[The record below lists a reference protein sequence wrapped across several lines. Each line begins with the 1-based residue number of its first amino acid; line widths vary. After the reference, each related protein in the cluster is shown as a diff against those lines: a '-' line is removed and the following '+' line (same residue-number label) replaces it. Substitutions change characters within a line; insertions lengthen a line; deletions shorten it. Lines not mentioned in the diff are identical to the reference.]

1 MTNLY
6 MEGNNYGA
14 STGFKYFDLFR
25 KPFSRNIAK
34 MVKRKQFVHFRYY
47 LVEVLGY
54 HRLSKSD
61 LGYFEDF
68 ISYCNQISISP
79 DIIKK
84 AISLQQS
91 KAMSLGDSLIVSSAM
106 VFKIPLV
113 TLNIKDFKH
122 ISNLELIEP
131 VGYKF

>member
-1 MTNLY
+1 MELLLDSNILIYSASPSAEILQNWLSENSLY
-6 MEGNNYGA
+6 I
-14 STGFKYFDLFR
+14 SDITL
-25 KPFSRNIAK
+25 
-34 MVKRKQFVHFRYY
+34 
-47 LVEVLGY
+47 LEVLGY

-61 LGYFEDF
+61 LDYFEDF

-79 DIIKK
+79 GIIKK
-84 AISLQQS
+84 AISLRQS
-91 KAMSLGDSLIVSSAM
+91 KAMSLGDSLIASSAL

>member
-1 MTNLY
+1 
-6 MEGNNYGA
+6 MELLLDSNILIYSA
-14 STGFKYFDLFR
+14 SPSAEILQNWLSENSLHISDITL
-25 KPFSRNIAK
+25 
-34 MVKRKQFVHFRYY
+34 
-47 LVEVLGY
+47 LEVLGY
-54 HRLSKSD
+54 HSLSKSD
-61 LGYFEDF
+61 HEYFENF

-84 AISLQQS
+84 AISLRQS
-91 KAMSLGDSLIVSSAM
+91 KAMSLGDSLIASSAL

>member
-1 MTNLY
+1 MIYSASPSAEILQNWLSENGLY
-6 MEGNNYGA
+6 I
-14 STGFKYFDLFR
+14 SDISL
-25 KPFSRNIAK
+25 
-34 MVKRKQFVHFRYY
+34 
-47 LVEVLGY
+47 LEVLGY

-61 LGYFEDF
+61 LGYFENF

-84 AISLQQS
+84 AISLRQS
-91 KAMSLGDSLIVSSAM
+91 KAMSLGDSLIASSAL

-131 VGYKF
+131 LGYKF

>member
-1 MTNLY
+1 MELLLDSNILIYSASPSAEILQNWLSENSLY
-6 MEGNNYGA
+6 I
-14 STGFKYFDLFR
+14 SDITL
-25 KPFSRNIAK
+25 
-34 MVKRKQFVHFRYY
+34 
-47 LVEVLGY
+47 LEVLGY

-61 LGYFEDF
+61 LDYFEDF

-79 DIIKK
+79 GIIKK
-84 AISLQQS
+84 AISLRQS
-91 KAMSLGDSLIVSSAM
+91 KAMSLGDSLIASSAF

>member
-1 MTNLY
+1 MEVLLDSNILIYSASPSAEILQNWLSENSLY
-6 MEGNNYGA
+6 I
-14 STGFKYFDLFR
+14 SDITL
-25 KPFSRNIAK
+25 
-34 MVKRKQFVHFRYY
+34 
-47 LVEVLGY
+47 LEVLGY

-61 LGYFEDF
+61 LEYFENF

-84 AISLQQS
+84 AISLRQS
-91 KAMSLGDSLIVSSAM
+91 KAMSLGDSLIASSAL

>member
-1 MTNLY
+1 
-6 MEGNNYGA
+6 MEGNNYVA
-14 STGFKYFDLFR
+14 STGFEYFDLFR

-34 MVKRKQFVHFRYY
+34 LVKQNSLYISDIT
-47 LVEVLGY
+47 LLEVLGY

-79 DIIKK
+79 GIIKK
-84 AISLQQS
+84 AISLRQS
-91 KAMSLGDSLIVSSAM
+91 KAMSLGDSLIASSALA
-106 VFKIPLV
+106 FKIPLV